1 MSIYNLDR
9 VFDPK
14 SVAVIGATEREGSVG
29 RIVLQN
35 LQQSGFCGTIHPV
48 NPRRQTVLDLP
59 SVPSI
64 LDIGAP
70 VDLAVITIP
79 IVQVPEAIEQCA
91 TMGCAGA
98 VILSSGGKES
108 GPQGL
113 EIESRIRCAAANCGV
128 RIIGPNCLGIVST
141 KAHLN
146 ATFSSQ
152 APLDGKLAFVSQS
165 GAVCT
170 TIVDMARGKNIGFS
184 YMASL
189 GSMLDVDFGDM
200 IDFLGSCA
208 DVNSIVMYVESLSNF
223 RKFMSAARSVAR
235 VKPIVVLKAGRSE
248 AGARAAKSHTGSM
261 AGVDAVYDAAFERVG
276 IVRVKTFEELFDCAE
291 LLAKQPRPLSP
302 QMAIVTNAGGL
313 GVIAMDALAD
323 YGLQPA
329 QLYPE
334 TIDQLNHVLPE
345 YWSRS
350 NPVDIMGDATPARYR
365 RTAEILLQAEEVKGI
380 LFIHVPQAIS
390 RPLSVAEELVDVFSG
405 SRFPVFTVWIG
416 GEESEKAREVFH
428 KANIPTFDT
437 AERAVRAFMDLY
449 RYAQNLEAIQEVP
462 PKLPRK
468 LVVDRKRAQEI
479 IYNGCESRTPFLT
492 ELEAKRLLSAYG
504 LPVNPTFLAESSS
517 DAVHKARELGYPV
530 VLKVQSKDILHKSEV
545 HGVQLNLKNDT
556 EVAEAYRTIL
566 ANAAHYC
573 PRAGIEGVTVQNM
586 LPKPEYELILGA
598 KKDYDFGP
606 VLIFGMG
613 GTCTEIYQDRA
624 IGLPPLNRLLA
635 KNMIKQT
642 KVYRL
647 LQGYRNIPQAN
658 LLALEE
664 ALIRL
669 AHLVS
674 DFAQIEELDINPLI
688 CEGQDVIALD
698 ARVVLNPEPAV
709 PTPFH
714 LVISSYPNQYESYA
728 TIKNGLEIFIRPIK
742 PEDAALMTDFFKT
755 LSPQTVYFRFF
766 HHMKELPREMLIRF
780 TQIDYDREIA
790 LVALHES
797 EGGEEML
804 GVARVIKE
812 KHCHNAEFAVLVSD
826 SWHGQG
832 IGAALLKNCLIIA
845 QERGLHKVWGI
856 VLSSNTQMQA
866 LGKKLGFEIKREPG
880 CTDYLLSIDLQTVDL
895 VGDNSNSTEEAT

>member
-365 RTAEILLQAEEVKGI
+365 RTAEILLQAEEVKGTAKGARM
-380 LFIHVPQAIS
+380 PEPMAAIIMEGKS
-390 RPLSVAEELVDVFSG
+390 IKSSCLP
-405 SRFPVFTVWIG
+405 
-416 GEESEKAREVFH
+416 
-428 KANIPTFDT
+428 
-437 AERAVRAFMDLY
+437 
-449 RYAQNLEAIQEVP
+449 P
-462 PKLPRK
+462 PKLANQTMTAKVLTVPS
-468 LVVDRKRAQEI
+468 EI
-479 IYNGCESRTPFLT
+479 AVTANWDLTGTPDRTP
-492 ELEAKRLLSAYG
+492 
-504 LPVNPTFLAESSS
+504 PT
-517 DAVHKARELGYPV
+517 
-530 VLKVQSKDILHKSEV
+530 
-545 HGVQLNLKNDT
+545 
-556 EVAEAYRTIL
+556 
-566 ANAAHYC
+566 
-573 PRAGIEGVTVQNM
+573 VTT
-586 LPKPEYELILGA
+586 
-598 KKDYDFGP
+598 GP
-606 VLIFGMG
+606 
-613 GTCTEIYQDRA
+613 
-624 IGLPPLNRLLA
+624 
-635 KNMIKQT
+635 
-642 KVYRL
+642 
-647 LQGYRNIPQAN
+647 
-658 LLALEE
+658 
-664 ALIRL
+664 
-669 AHLVS
+669 
-674 DFAQIEELDINPLI
+674 
-688 CEGQDVIALD
+688 
-698 ARVVLNPEPAV
+698 
-709 PTPFH
+709 
-714 LVISSYPNQYESYA
+714 
-728 TIKNGLEIFIRPIK
+728 
-742 PEDAALMTDFFKT
+742 
-755 LSPQTVYFRFF
+755 
-766 HHMKELPREMLIRF
+766 
-780 TQIDYDREIA
+780 
-790 LVALHES
+790 
-797 EGGEEML
+797 
-804 GVARVIKE
+804 
-812 KHCHNAEFAVLVSD
+812 
-826 SWHGQG
+826 
-832 IGAALLKNCLIIA
+832 
-845 QERGLHKVWGI
+845 
-856 VLSSNTQMQA
+856 
-866 LGKKLGFEIKREPG
+866 
-880 CTDYLLSIDLQTVDL
+880 
-895 VGDNSNSTEEAT
+895 

>member
-14 SVAVIGATEREGSVG
+14 SVAVIGATEREGSMG

-35 LQQSGFCGTIHPV
+35 LQKSGFCGTLHPV
-48 NPRRQTVLDLP
+48 TPERQRVLNMR

-64 LDIGAP
+64 LDIGSS
-70 VDLAVITIP
+70 VDLAVMTIP
-79 IVQVPEAIEQCA
+79 IAQVPEAIEQCA
-91 TMGCAGA
+91 ATGCAGA

-113 EIESRIRCAAANCGV
+113 EIESKIRCAAANCGI

-141 KAHLN
+141 KAHFN
-146 ATFSSQ
+146 ATLASQ
-152 APLDGKLAFVSQS
+152 VPLAGKLAFISQS

-170 TIVDMARGKNIGFS
+170 TIVDMSRRKNIGFS
-184 YMASL
+184 YLAGL

-200 IDFLGSCA
+200 IDFLGTRS
-208 DVNSIVMYVESLSNF
+208 DVSSIVMYVESLSNF

-235 VKPIVVLKAGRSE
+235 VKPIVVLKSGRSE
-248 AGARAAKSHTGSM
+248 AGVRAAKSHTGAM

-291 LLAKQPRPLSP
+291 LLAKQPRPPSP

-329 QLYPE
+329 RLHPE
-334 TIDQLNHVLPE
+334 TVDQLNQILPE
-345 YWSRS
+345 NWSRN

-365 RTAEILLQAEEVKGI
+365 RAAEILLQAEEVKGI
-380 LFIHVPQAIS
+380 LFIHVPQAVS
-390 RPLSVAEELVDVFSG
+390 KPLNIAEELVEVFAG
-405 SRFPVFTVWIG
+405 SRYPVFTVWIG
-416 GEESEKAREVFH
+416 GQASEQARTVFH

-437 AERAVRAFMDLY
+437 AERAIRAFMDLY
-449 RYAQNLEAIQEVP
+449 RYAQNLDSIQEVP

-468 LVVDRKRAQEI
+468 LVVDRERAREI
-479 IYNGCESRTPFLT
+479 IHNGCESRVPFLT

-504 LPVNPTFLAESSS
+504 LPVNPTVLADSSS

-530 VLKVQSKDILHKSEV
+530 VLKVQSKDILHKSDV
-545 HGVQLNLKNDT
+545 HGVQLNLKNDA
-556 EVAEAYRTIL
+556 EVTEAYKTIL

-573 PRAGIEGVTVQNM
+573 PRAGIEGVTVQKM
-586 LPKPEYELILGA
+586 LPKPEYELTLGA

-606 VLIFGMG
+606 VLVFGMG

-624 IGLPPLNRLLA
+624 IGLPPLNRTLA
-635 KNMIKQT
+635 KRMIKHT

-647 LQGYRNIPQAN
+647 LQGYRNIPPAN
-658 LLALEE
+658 ILALEE

-674 DFAQIEELDINPLI
+674 DFAHIEELDMNPLI
-688 CEGQDVIALD
+688 CIGQDLIALD

-728 TIKNGLEIFIRPIK
+728 TTKNGLEIFIRPIK
-742 PEDAALMTDFFKT
+742 PEDATLLTEFFQA
-755 LSPQTVYFRFF
+755 LSPQSVYFRFF
-766 HHMKELPREMLIRF
+766 RHMKQLPPDMLIRF

-812 KHCHNAEFAVLVSD
+812 THCNNAEFAVLVSD

-832 IGAALLKNCLIIA
+832 IGAALLRNCLIIA
-845 QERGLHKVWGI
+845 QERGLQTVWGI
-856 VLSSNTQMQA
+856 VLPSNTQMQA
-866 LGKKLGFEIKREPG
+866 LGKKLGFKIKREPG
-880 CTDYLLSIDLQTVDL
+880 STDYLLSIDLQTVDL
-895 VGDNSNSTEEAT
+895 VGDNPNSTEEAT